1 MKITDQKKFTSL
13 NNAVH
18 WIPLRNT
25 LDGSIVIKMTDLVA
39 MDDTTYLVW
48 DMQSNQVVRVERTSV
63 AGQSQYEELPNSEL
77 QLKQ

>member
-39 MDDTTYLVW
+39 TDDTTYLVW